1 VAALIVGAVL
11 ASAAAC
17 TSSDS
22 GVSTGLVSRSTVT
35 EVVDAPA
42 SVTARAAATL
52 TAPADGTISA
62 LAVGPGTT
70 VTKGTVLAVVDSPQA
85 EQRLVDA
92 TEALDA
98 ADNVGSRSTVDL
110 VSLQSTI
117 DSAENDAL
125 AAARSAAE
133 KVSDPDV
140 RAALLAEVDA
150 SQKRYDAAA
159 ATSRRILGQVEQGI
173 ANLADG
179 LSALGQAQQ
188 AQAKAAYDLAKSN
201 VDALTLRA
209 PISGVV
215 QLSGPPGGGNGSAL
229 NQLLAGATG
238 STPDTSSGQSD
249 QGLTGVDD
257 VVALGDRVS
266 AGESIVTIVD
276 VSEIGLVGE
285 VDETDVLLVSPG
297 IAADVELDAAPG
309 QTYEAVVRTVDVL
322 PTPSAR
328 GGVAYRIRLAFTD
341 LTAANG
347 GEPPPMPRPGMS
359 AVAHLRVRAAVDAIS
374 VPASAVFSTDI
385 GSAVWLVGPD
395 GRAIRQAVV
404 LGVQG
409 EDVVAVIRGLR
420 PGQRIV
426 VTGTDKVSAGDKL
439 P

>member
-1 VAALIVGAVL
+1 VAALVVGAVL

-22 GVSTGLVSRSTVT
+22 GVSTGLVNRSTVT

-70 VTKGTVLAVVDSPQA
+70 VTKGAVLAVVDSPQA

-98 ADNVGSRSTVDL
+98 AGNVGSRSTVDL

-133 KVSDPDV
+133 KVSDPNV

-173 ANLADG
+173 ENLADG
-179 LSALGQAQQ
+179 LSALGQAQR

-215 QLSGPPGGGNGSAL
+215 QLSGPPGGGNDSAL
-229 NQLLAGATG
+229 NQLLAGTTG
-238 STPDTSSGQSD
+238 STLGTSSGQTD
-249 QGLTGVDD
+249 QALTGVDD

-266 AGESIVTIVD
+266 AGQSIVTIVD

-309 QTYEAVVRTVDVL
+309 QTYEAVVRSVDVL

-328 GGVAYRIRLAFTD
+328 GGVAYRVRLAFTTS
-341 LTAANG
+341 TAAKG
-347 GEPPPMPRPGMS
+347 GEPPPTPRPGMS
-359 AVAHLRVRAAVDAIS
+359 AVAHLRVRSAINAIS
-374 VPASAVFSTDI
+374 VPASAVFSTDN

-395 GRAIRQAVV
+395 GRAVRQAIV
-404 LGVQG
+404 LGVLG
-409 EDVVAVIRGLR
+409 EDVVAVTKGLH